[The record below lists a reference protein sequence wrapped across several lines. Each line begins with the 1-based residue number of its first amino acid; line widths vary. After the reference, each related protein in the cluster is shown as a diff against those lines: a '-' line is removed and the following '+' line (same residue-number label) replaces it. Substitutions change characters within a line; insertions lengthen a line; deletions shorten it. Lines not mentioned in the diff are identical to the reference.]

1 MFIAALFIII
11 KIQKQPNCLL
21 IHEGLKKMC
30 VCVCIYIYT
39 MDYYSAIKNNEIFP
53 FTTAWMDLEGI
64 MPSEVKSEN
73 SKYHDFTYYVE
84 SEKQNK

>member
-1 MFIAALFIII
+1 
-11 KIQKQPNCLL
+11 
-21 IHEGLKKMC
+21 
-30 VCVCIYIYT
+30 

-53 FTTAWMDLEGI
+53 FTTAGMDLEGI

-84 SEKQNK
+84 SKKQNK